1 MGNKTHKVNET
12 LRKQGRCRINT
23 DIEKRVQE
31 NVKIAT
37 GISLHA
43 CKNSLRRIFSM
54 GAKWTFL
61 GFHKEM
67 DSKV

>member
-31 NVKIAT
+31 R
-37 GISLHA
+37 H
-43 CKNSLRRIFSM
+43 IFS
-54 GAKWTFL
+54 
-61 GFHKEM
+61 KE
-67 DSKV
+67 SRGE